1 MLELLAQYLPVLG
14 PPIGIAIAWIWTEAR
29 KKKKEDALDVVDRER
44 TYSERLE
51 GRLKDREA
59 DIERL
64 SKELL
69 AARHNEDPE
78 DVLKSI
84 VDSDV
89 GVSWVKVRL
98 GPKDY
103 RMLRVSLGYA
113 KLLLKDAPESYDG
126 KTDAQIWGA
135 EAAAKFT
142 ANDEKVHTTQT
153 GMHVVEKVNGGIFT
167 GRKFPLHV
175 AGKNYIV
182 GIGNWDE
189 SNSN

>member
-1 MLELLAQYLPVLG
+1 MLELLAQHLPILG
-14 PPIGIAIAWIWTEAR
+14 PPIGVALAWVWTELR

-51 GRLKDREA
+51 GRLKDRET

-69 AARHNEDPE
+69 AARVSAHEDPE

-84 VDSDV
+84 VDNDV
-89 GVSWVKVRL
+89 GVSWVKKRV
-98 GPKDY
+98 GPNQY

-126 KTDAQIWGA
+126 KTDEQIWGA
-135 EAAAKFT
+135 EAAARFT
-142 ANDEKVHTTQT
+142 ANDEKVHTTQA
-153 GMHVVEKVNGGIFT
+153 GMHVTEGVNGGSFV
-167 GRKFPLHV
+167 GRKFPLHI
-175 AGKNYIV
+175 AGNNYIV
-182 GIGNWDE
+182 GIGNWE
-189 SNSN
+189 